1 MRNGR
6 HRQLAGRRVAREA
19 SIRHFVKPVIVVEE
33 PRDIPQQLPDI
44 VDDLLAEAE
53 APRARI
59 AVCDAWDD
67 VDTQPDAFARLFD
80 TSDTDEV
87 PTLTMRR
94 ARPWT
99 ELNPPEVSQEPAE
112 AGLVEVGLV
121 IDEHAGPDVL
131 TSARRIAKLVS

>member
-6 HRQLAGRRVAREA
+6 HRQLVAGRRVAREA
-19 SIRHFVKPVIVVEE
+19 STRHFAKPVIVVEE
-33 PRDIPQQLPDI
+33 PKDIPQQIPEI

-94 ARPWT
+94 PRPWT
-99 ELNPPEVSQEPAE
+99 NPPEVSQEPAE
-112 AGLVEVGLV
+112 ASLVEVGLV

>member
-1 MRNGR
+1 MRNER

-19 SIRHFVKPVIVVEE
+19 STRHFAKPVIVVDD
-33 PRDIPQQLPDI
+33 PRHIPQQVPHL
-44 VDDLLAEAE
+44 VDEEAE

-94 ARPWT
+94 PRPWT
-99 ELNPPEVSQEPAE
+99 ELNPAEVSQDPAE
-112 AGLVEVGLV
+112 VARAEVGLV
-121 IDEHAGPDVL
+121 IDEHAEPNVL
-131 TSARRIAKLVS
+131 TSARRIAKLVP

>member
-1 MRNGR
+1 
-6 HRQLAGRRVAREA
+6 VAREA
-19 SIRHFVKPVIVVEE
+19 STRHFVKPVIVVDE
-33 PRDIPQQLPDI
+33 PKGISQQIPHI
-44 VDDLLAEAE
+44 ADDLLAE

-94 ARPWT
+94 PRPWT
-99 ELNPPEVSQEPAE
+99 ELNPSEVSLEPAE
-112 AGLVEVGLV
+112 VGGV
-121 IDEHAGPDVL
+121 IDDHAGPDVL